1 MVPNSTHLKDGQNE
15 KFTKTT
21 ASGMGLLASC
31 CPKSSGRPAS
41 HFAREETITVP
52 DSKKTS
58 VFANVDVSH
67 DATPLLK
74 TTDGKVVVVS
84 DSGSDSFDQ
93 TMIDRLLEE
102 QAHSHGSA

>member
-1 MVPNSTHLKDGQNE
+1 
-15 KFTKTT
+15 
-21 ASGMGLLASC
+21 MGLIASC
-31 CPKSSGRPAS
+31 CPREGRPAS

-52 DSKKTS
+52 ESKKS
-58 VFANVDVSH
+58 VFANVDITH

-74 TTDGKVVVVS
+74 TADGKVVVVS

-93 TMIDRLLEE
+93 AMIDRLLEE